1 MQGRT
6 TYAVSRVTK
15 CSVTPHVQW
24 LATFNTVSCRTCTGS
39 RHSIQCHTARAVAR
53 DIQYSVTPHVPRHA
67 SQNAA
72 LRRTCRGVRHSPAAT
87 DTFVN
92 IFGKL
97 FFYKNARICNLFML
111 FFSFFFRPKIIP
123 AGFV

>member
-1 MQGRT
+1 MQCHT

-15 CSVTPHVQW
+15 YSVTPHVQW
-24 LATFNTVSCRTCTGS
+24 LATFNTVSRRTCRVT
-39 RHSIQCHTARAVAR
+39 RHKIQCYDARAVAR

-67 SQNAA
+67 SQNATSH
-72 LRRTCRGVRHSPAAT
+72 RTCSDARHSPAAT

-123 AGFV
+123 TGFV